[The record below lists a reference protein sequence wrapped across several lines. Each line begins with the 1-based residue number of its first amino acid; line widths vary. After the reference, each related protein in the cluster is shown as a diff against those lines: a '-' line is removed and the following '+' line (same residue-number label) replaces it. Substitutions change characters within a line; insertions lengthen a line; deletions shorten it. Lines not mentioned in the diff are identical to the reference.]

1 MSGKKDELSE
11 LLGKA
16 TTVNFKIDPNKS
28 DDSKIKDDSTNKD
41 RKKRKLIVN
50 DDKDLGISE
59 EEIHKMRDDTLGL
72 IEKHIQ
78 EMKSSIQKDKLADY
92 MLENR
97 IELLEKSKY
106 MLNEYM
112 VTVLT
117 ELRSSSRVF
126 EVLAKMLETVTAIN
140 DSVVNINDDKKKTK
154 SEKDD
159 GKLSANTSDIIKQL
173 VEDNIEA
180 SLEQRK
186 FRDKDKESI
195 KVVNGGK

>member
-117 ELRSSSRVF
+117 ELRSSSRAF

-173 VEDNIEA
+173 VENNIEA

-186 FRDKDKESI
+186 FREKDKDAI
-195 KVVNGGK
+195 RVVNGGK

>member
-1 MSGKKDELSE
+1 
-11 LLGKA
+11 
-16 TTVNFKIDPNKS
+16 
-28 DDSKIKDDSTNKD
+28 
-41 RKKRKLIVN
+41 
-50 DDKDLGISE
+50 
-59 EEIHKMRDDTLGL
+59 
-72 IEKHIQ
+72 
-78 EMKSSIQKDKLADY
+78 

-117 ELRSSSRVF
+117 ELRSSSRAF

-186 FRDKDKESI
+186 FRDKDKDAI

>member
-117 ELRSSSRVF
+117 ELRSSSRAF

>member
-16 TTVNFKIDPNKS
+16 TTVNFKIDTNKS

-117 ELRSSSRVF
+117 ELRSSSRAF

-173 VEDNIEA
+173 VENNIEA

-186 FRDKDKESI
+186 FREKDKDAI
-195 KVVNGGK
+195 RVVNGGK

>member
-1 MSGKKDELSE
+1 MTNKKDDLTD
-11 LLGKA
+11 LL
-16 TTVNFKIDPNKS
+16 NKS
-28 DDSKIKDDSTNKD
+28 VTVDFTKVKKDDEIKTGDVKKD
-41 RKKRKLIVN
+41 KKRNLIV
-50 DDKDLGISE
+50 DDDDDLGISS
-59 EEIHKMRDDTLGL
+59 EEIKKMRDDTLNM
-72 IEKHIQ
+72 IDAHIND
-78 EMKSSIQKDKLADY
+78 MKSKIKKDDLAGY

-112 VTVLT
+112 VTILT
-117 ELRSSSRVF
+117 ELKASSRAF
-126 EVLAKMLETVTAIN
+126 EVLAKMLETVAGIN

-154 SEKDD
+154 NEKDD
-159 GKLSANTSDIIKQL
+159 GKLSANTSDIIKRL

-186 FRDKDKESI
+186 FRDKNKEAI